1 MKLAYPVSAAVFAIA
16 LVTGVYVNAGLP
28 PFIIFAASSSIA

>member
-16 LVTGVYVNAGLP
+16 LVTAVYVNAGLP
-28 PFIIFAASSSIA
+28 PFIIVVSSSSIA